1 MTSLTPEHLDDTDTA
16 FDEQLRA
23 SRLTIRLIAG
33 AVVLFVI
40 WAAFAWVDE
49 IVRADGQVV
58 SSSRSQSVQNL
69 EGGIL
74 ADLAVKQGDMVEAG
88 QVLAT
93 LSDTRFRSA
102 FDDLQDQIDALEIR
116 RVRLEAEIAGGFE
129 FQVPE
134 DLSIRAAR
142 MLSSE
147 RALLRA
153 RQTDLDSRREGAFT
167 QLEQAKEELRNMQN
181 LYKKEYVALLEVN
194 KAREKAAEAEIRY
207 MDILTQ
213 SELDLAEEYSETLK
227 DITSLKQ
234 EMRLAQDQLNRTVI
248 TAPMRGIVNNLAVT
262 TIGGVVR
269 PGEEIFEIIPLGEDL
284 FVEARVRPENIANVE
299 PGQDASIKLT
309 AYDYTIYGT
318 LKGKVDFISADTFED
333 ERDPS
338 APPFYRVTVTV
349 DIDNLT
355 DRQKAIEIRPGMR
368 ASVELHTG
376 SKTVLRYLMKPLYK
390 SREAF
395 REP

>member
-1 MTSLTPEHLDDTDTA
+1 MSATGYDNDAGYDSGLDD
-16 FDEQLRA
+16 QLRA
-23 SRLTIRLIAG
+23 SRLTIRLIAIAMG
-33 AVVLFVI
+33 LFVL

-49 IVRADGQVV
+49 IVRADGEVV

-74 ADLAVKQGDMVEAG
+74 ADLAVKQGDLVEAG

-102 FDDLQDQIDALEIR
+102 FDDLQDQIDALELR
-116 RVRLEAEIAGGFE
+116 RLRLEAEIEGKFE
-129 FQVPE
+129 FNVPE
-134 DLSIRAAR
+134 ELATRAPR
-142 MLSSE
+142 ILSSE
-147 RALLRA
+147 QALLAA
-153 RQTDLDSRREGAFT
+153 RQTDIDSRREGAFT
-167 QLEQAKEELRNMQN
+167 QLEQAQEELSNMEN
-181 LYKKEYVALLEVN
+181 LYKKEFVALLEVN
-194 KAREKAAEAEIRY
+194 KAREKASEAEIRY

-213 SELDLAEEYSETLK
+213 AELVLAEEYSETLK
-227 DITSLKQ
+227 EITSLRQ
-234 EMRLAQDQLNRTVI
+234 EMRLAQDQLSRTVI

-269 PGEEIFEIIPLGEDL
+269 PGEEIFEIIPLGEEL

-338 APPFYRVTVTV
+338 APPFYRVTVNV
-349 DIDNLT
+349 NADALT
-355 DRQKAIEIRPGMR
+355 ERQKAIEIRPGMR
-368 ASVELHTG
+368 ATVELHTG
-376 SKTVLRYLMKPLYK
+376 SKTILRYLLKPLYK
-390 SREAF
+390 SKEAF